1 MRSDPILKKL
11 AIASIFSLLIF
22 LHLPLF
28 ELEDRQTILV
38 LNASV
43 IIGCAFP
50 YFFSLKGWSRITE
63 FIVIA
68 FIWIFFIYL
77 HSRSYPPITEYARA
91 KFPYFIFII
100 TMGLIIIPFVIER
113 YNIWLNFFAALI
125 IFSIFMAVVSFF
137 PSLDSTNA
145 RYSVIELSPTMLGK
159 IVVLP
164 ILAFLFYSG
173 KNWKLKY
180 FLAASSLLGI
190 VACVNTGSRTPLV
203 AVLITYLVYLLIN
216 PDLKRYAK
224 SAVALMLFFSVFI
237 FYLGVADPEVAQ
249 RFNLDAFSVEEQSD
263 EGDRL
268 YVWILAL
275 QSISSNPAG
284 LGFGNFSSIFWLNAP
299 HNIWLEAI
307 VELGFWVSLPLFV
320 LTVIGLRSAIKLL
333 RHQDR
338 FGTFIA
344 SLFFFNIITSL
355 TGNELTLSAV
365 FFYISLGMSY
375 LYSQKLA
382 LAESKSDKGLA
393 KRRSRRST
401 IRHRAP
407 PSRQGV

>member
-22 LHLPLF
+22 LHLPIF
-28 ELEDRQTILV
+28 ELEDRQTILL

-43 IIGCAFP
+43 IIACAFP
-50 YFFSLKGWSRITE
+50 YFFNLSGWKRVTE
-63 FIVIA
+63 LIIIV
-68 FIWIFFIYL
+68 FFWILCVYL
-77 HSRSYPPITEYARA
+77 HSRSYPPITDYARA

-113 YNIWLNFFAALI
+113 YNIWLQFLVALI
-125 IFSIFMAVVSFF
+125 IFAIFMAVVSFF

-164 ILAFLFYSG
+164 ILAFLFYNG
-173 KNWKLKY
+173 KDWRTKY
-180 FLAASSLLGI
+180 FLAACSLLGI
-190 VACVNTGSRTPLV
+190 IACVNTGSKTPLL
-203 AVLITYLVYLLIN
+203 AVLITYLIYLLIN
-216 PDLKRYAK
+216 PDFKTYAK
-224 SAVALMLFFSVFI
+224 SAFALLLFFAVFVL
-237 FYLGVADPEVAQ
+237 YLGFADPEVAQ
-249 RFNLDAFSVEEQSD
+249 RFNLDAFSVEEQSG

-268 YVWILAL
+268 YVWQLAVE
-275 QSISSNPAG
+275 SIASKAGG

-299 HNIWLEAI
+299 HNIWLEAV

-320 LTVIGLRSAIKLL
+320 LTAIGLRSAVKLL
-333 RHQDR
+333 RHEDKFAR
-338 FGTFIA
+338 FIA
-344 SLFFFNIITSL
+344 SLFFFNLITSL

-365 FFYISLGMSY
+365 FFYISLGMCY

-382 LAESKSDKGLA
+382 VAADKIGQDSR
-393 KRRSRRST
+393 KRRRKRNRLAVNQRSST
-401 IRHRAP
+401 A
-407 PSRQGV
+407 G

>member
-22 LHLPLF
+22 LHLPIF
-28 ELEDRQTILV
+28 ELETRQTILL
-38 LNASV
+38 LNAAV
-43 IIGCAFP
+43 IIGCSFP
-50 YFFSLKGWSRITE
+50 FFFSLNGWSRITE
-63 FIVIA
+63 LIVIV
-68 FIWIFFIYL
+68 FFWILCVYI
-77 HSRSYPPITEYARA
+77 HSIFHPPVTEYARG

-100 TMGLIIIPFVIER
+100 VIGLIIIPFVVER
-113 YNIWLNFFAALI
+113 YNIWLQFLTALI

-137 PSLDSTNA
+137 PSVNSTNA

-159 IVVLP
+159 IVVIP
-164 ILAFLFYSG
+164 ILAFLFYRGNS
-173 KNWKLKY
+173 WKIRY

-190 VACVNTGSRTPLV
+190 VACVNTGSRTPIV

-216 PDLKRYAK
+216 PDLKKYAK
-224 SAVALMLFFSVFI
+224 STVALLLFFAVFML
-237 FYLGVADPEVAQ
+237 YLGVADPEVAQ
-249 RFNLDAFSVEEQSD
+249 RFNLDAFTVEEQSD

-268 YVWILAL
+268 YVWQLAV
-275 QSISSNPAG
+275 QSIASNSGG

-320 LTVIGLRSAIKLL
+320 LTAIGLRSAIKLL
-333 RHQDR
+333 RHEDK
-338 FGTFIA
+338 FATFIA

-365 FFYISLGMSY
+365 FFYISLGMCY
-375 LYSQKLA
+375 LYFKKL
-382 LAESKSDKGLA
+382 EVREDHTKSSLV
-393 KRRSRRST
+393 KRRRRRSAVNYQQPT
-401 IRHRAP
+401 
-407 PSRQGV
+407 SG